1 MQRDHDV
8 VLSSDVLLRAQQRE
22 KSDEL
27 VGHILLAS
35 IGSITQSAAGVHI
48 ETCRGVA
55 FDMTSQS
62 MIESSSAL
70 WFGEHL
76 PTPPP
81 DTLSAAPTTHTLYLH
96 YA

>member
-1 MQRDHDV
+1 MSPSTPE
-8 VLSSDVLLRAQQRE
+8 LFGTPCALRPPTIAHGQLQ
-22 KSDEL
+22 
-27 VGHILLAS
+27 
-35 IGSITQSAAGVHI
+35 TQSAAGVHI